1 MRAGSSLSRWLVV
14 MKTRRSSEDA
24 TPSNVFRRPLNVTW
38 NMNLLREKVLS
49 RGVIHT
55 PILPSHLF
63 QPKKR
68 GFTFAHYT
76 FSTIRKLSLH
86 FDWKHNKGHGEVHLF
101 FCQSCEML
109 TKYAQSSFLILGTL
123 NEVISNDSIKR
134 IAKPNRFFFWQ
145 LDKVGPAFSSSYPKN
160 TGHWKPK
167 TCIHSW
173 DIIYSRGRFWNK
185 TELYLMVFFY
195 SKVFFGGFQRN
206 SKKIF

>member
-55 PILPSHLF
+55 PTLPSPLF
-63 QPKKR
+63 PPPKKQS
-68 GFTFAHYT
+68 FTFAHYT
-76 FSTIRKLSLH
+76 FSTIRKLSLY
-86 FDWKHNKGHGEVHLF
+86 FDWKHNNGHGEVHIL

-109 TKYAQSSFLILGTL
+109 TKYAQSSFLIFATL
-123 NEVISNDSIKR
+123 NEVTSNDSIKR
-134 IAKPNRFFFWQ
+134 IAK
-145 LDKVGPAFSSSYPKN
+145 LDKVGPAFSSCYPKN
-160 TGHWKPK
+160 TGHWKTK

-173 DIIYSRGRFWNK
+173 DIIYSRGTFWNK

-195 SKVFFGGFQRN
+195 SKVFFGRFQRN
-206 SKKIF
+206 SKDF